1 MLYNEMF
8 IVIDWFIDFISIFL
22 DRIIRLAGFD
32 VEVEAKYTKKTMSV
46 DLRPFNFLLIIW
58 KAFRSSKNTNKY
70 SFFFV

>member
-58 KAFRSSKNTNKY
+58 KAFRSRKNTNKY